1 MTCSFS
7 NLRKSMR
14 VLLENRPRSR
24 SHNGAPA
31 METSHYPT
39 VAQKMHG
46 LSTTMKKMKMQ
57 VHKPQSLLTFGVVVL
72 MATLVR
78 GVQADTTTESGPSG
92 ETLKPPIDQVPTQRF
107 DRNFESFAPAVEKV
121 APAVVRIVTALS
133 SDTPADLAN
142 GGQDAL

>member
-1 MTCSFS
+1 MTCGFS
-7 NLRKSMR
+7 NLRKSIR

-39 VAQKMHG
+39 VAQDMHG

-78 GVQADTTTESGPSG
+78 GVQRGYHNRVG
-92 ETLKPPIDQVPTQRF
+92 
-107 DRNFESFAPAVEKV
+107 AVG
-121 APAVVRIVTALS
+121 R
-133 SDTPADLAN
+133 
-142 GGQDAL
+142 DA